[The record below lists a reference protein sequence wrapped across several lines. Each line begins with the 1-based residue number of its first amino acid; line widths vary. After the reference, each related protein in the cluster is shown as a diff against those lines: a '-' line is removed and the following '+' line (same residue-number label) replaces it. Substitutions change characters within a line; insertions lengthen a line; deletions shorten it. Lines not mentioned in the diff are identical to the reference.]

1 VGGGMQKECP
11 ACYEKFGEYA
21 KLFEALASPI
31 RIGIIVSLCERPKK
45 PKEIR
50 EELGIPQPLLSQHT
64 SILKEV
70 GIIEKVDKFNVKS
83 ECRLKD
89 ERVIEILKCAGI
101 LSTPCKEPTKEEVK

>member
-1 VGGGMQKECP
+1 MKD
-11 ACYEKFGEYA
+11 
-21 KLFEALASPI
+21 
-31 RIGIIVSLCERPKK
+31 PKNPNK
-45 PKEIR
+45 KR
-50 EELGIPQPLLSQHT
+50 KELGIPQPLLSQHT